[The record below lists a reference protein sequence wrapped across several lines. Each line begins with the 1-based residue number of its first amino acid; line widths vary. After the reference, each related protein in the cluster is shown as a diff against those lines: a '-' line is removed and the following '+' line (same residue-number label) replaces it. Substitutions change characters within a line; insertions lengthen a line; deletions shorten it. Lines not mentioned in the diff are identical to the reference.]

1 MKVADQL
8 EKAIRQ
14 LFAFINESWQSAR
27 DVHNRVCPMAVQQWL
42 PELSHIVQLAENH
55 ANLALILSQIESAPG
70 SLAIRRHDDDET
82 SSIKLVFTDPKRK
95 RCYGMFN
102 PPPLSIH
109 MDLRLVL
116 GSLKLLDLNAY
127 VEGMF

>member
-1 MKVADQL
+1 
-8 EKAIRQ
+8 
-14 LFAFINESWQSAR
+14 
-27 DVHNRVCPMAVQQWL
+27 MAVQQWL
-42 PELSHIVQLAENH
+42 PELSHIVQLAENP